1 MIELIP
7 GLPDNVLGIEAKG
20 EVRGDDY
27 EQVVIPA
34 VERQLEQGDKI
45 RLLYVLGSEF
55 DGFTA
60 GAMWDDA
67 KVGMGHPFSWERIAA
82 VTDDDAYRRLFKAV
96 GFLMPAKVKVFD
108 LAQLDDAKAWVG
120 AVE

>member
-7 GLPDNVLGIEAKG
+7 DLPDNVLGIEAKG
-20 EVRGDDY
+20 EVRGEDY

-34 VERQLEQGDKI
+34 VHRLLESRGKV

-60 GAMWDDA
+60 AAMWDDT
-67 KVGMGHPFSWERIAA
+67 KVGVEHPFSWERIAV
-82 VTDDDAYRRLFKAV
+82 VTDHDAYRRLFKAV
-96 GFLMPAKVKVFD
+96 GFLIPAKMRTFE
-108 LAQLDDAKAWVG
+108 LAELDEAKAWIG
-120 AVE
+120 AAE

>member
-7 GLPDNVLGIEAKG
+7 GLPDDVLGIEAKG
-20 EVRGDDY
+20 EVTGEDY

-34 VERQLEQGDKI
+34 VHRQLERGGKV

-55 DGFTA
+55 DDFTA
-60 GAMWDDA
+60 AAMWDDT

-82 VTDDDAYRRLFKAV
+82 VTDRDAYRRLFKAV
-96 GFLMPAKVKVFD
+96 GFLMPAKVKVFG
-108 LAQLDDAKAWVG
+108 LEELDAAKAWV
-120 AVE
+120 AEPE